1 MKTLKK
7 SRVVALGAVSETIEN
22 ASDMINEAIQKYV
35 AGNLEYRRDIGAKK
49 VWINYKILK
58 CTVINASFSCFSMV
72 VEKIYLLACF
82 WVLKFRYKSI
92 HF

>member
-1 MKTLKK
+1 MMKNPLKRWHKPIFCFVYKNGEGRYETLKK

-49 VWINYKILK
+49 SLDKLQNTKMY
-58 CTVINASFSCFSMV
+58 
-72 VEKIYLLACF
+72 
-82 WVLKFRYKSI
+82 RD
-92 HF
+92 